1 MASVFFLWVQLN
13 SYQGRKSANKH
24 IFNNITTL
32 VFSFYVYSHL
42 WFTIPAMVILSLG
55 ISGMLIPVYSDLL
68 KQAQ

>member
-42 WFTIPAMVILSLG
+42 WLTTSVSVPFSLG
-55 ISGMLIPVYSDLL
+55 LSGMLIPVYSDLL